1 MLDGTMDFA
10 QTCIGTPY
18 YMSPEI
24 FQNKPYSYKSD
35 VWALGCVLYEMTTL
49 NHAFDANSLNGL
61 AGKIVKGRYPPIHH
75 KYSKFLRDLIG
86 QMLLINPQQR
96 PDLDQIL
103 RKPFI
108 KKHIV
113 NFFAD
118 IAARPSVGLGEGTMI
133 VRAAAGAPINGVFSN
148 DTNMLSLQKQLHVLD
163 MTDAV
168 QEALAPRDVPV
179 DSLEAKKLVKEQA
192 GALRREK
199 EHKSMVESA
208 LEKLRLERESRTRQR
223 SNPGSGSAV
232 SPIPSTGAA
241 AGAGGGG
248 AVSYRMQQQS
258 GQSNDPK
265 GGGAPLPSARRDD
278 PIRPAAARQPQSVRR
293 PSDGPFQPSVEAA
306 RKEVRDRFALGGG
319 GGGRVSD
326 QDKDKLKRNPSVT
339 EERRILDERKRI
351 EQEEKRKDDVRY
363 EARIREEARLRE
375 DSRARGEA
383 AAKQKLDQ
391 LRAQVDA
398 VARRDQQ
405 REKERMRQKEEIEQL
420 KRDKVELDRRSNERD
435 RLREERREEERKKLE
450 DGRKQQLD
458 FMQEKSIPYSRDIR
472 DNGEYRAGQKA
483 DEKDPGSSSVS
494 AIAREK
500 SLLVQRRETQAR
512 DKVDRADALRAVR
525 VAEDDSRRVRAIAN
539 NKMYPDSANY
549 PGLGPPTGGDRGE
562 ERSKRAGER
571 DTTMSVEELTQRL
584 NDVNKG
590 RNTR

>member
-1 MLDGTMDFA
+1 MDFA

-232 SPIPSTGAA
+232 SPIPSSGA
-241 AGAGGGG
+241 GGG
-248 AVSYRMQQQS
+248 AVSYRVQQQS
-258 GQSNDPK
+258 GQSSDPK
-265 GGGAPLPSARRDD
+265 GGAPLPSARRED

-306 RKEVRDRFALGGG
+306 RKEVRDRFALGGQG
-319 GGGRVSD
+319 GGGRISD

-458 FMQEKSIPYSRDIR
+458 FMQEKAIPYSR

>member
-1 MLDGTMDFA
+1 MDFA

-75 KYSKFLRDLIG
+75 KYSKFLRDLIA

-133 VRAAAGAPINGVFSN
+133 VRAAAGAPINGAFHN

-163 MTDAV
+163 MTEAV

-199 EHKSMVESA
+199 EHKLMVESA

-223 SNPGSGSAV
+223 SSPGSAAAV
-232 SPIPSTGAA
+232 SPASA
-241 AGAGGGG
+241 AGAVG
-248 AVSYRMQQQS
+248 AYRLQQQP
-258 GQSNDPK
+258 GQYGDPK
-265 GGGAPLPSARRDD
+265 GGAPLPSARRED
-278 PIRPAAARQPQSVRR
+278 PQRAAAARQPQAQPVRR
-293 PSDGPFQPSVEAA
+293 PSDAVFQPSVEAA
-306 RKEVRDRFALGGG
+306 RKEVRDRFAIGAGAGGAGGG
-319 GGGRVSD
+319 GAVARSGD
-326 QDKDKLKRNPSVT
+326 QDKDKPKRNPLVT
-339 EERRILDERKRI
+339 EERRVLDERKRI
-351 EQEEKRKDDVRY
+351 EQEEKRKDEVRY
-363 EARIREEARLRE
+363 EARVRE
-375 DSRARGEA
+375 DSRLRGEA
-383 AAKQKLDQ
+383 ATKQKLDQ
-391 LRAQVDA
+391 LKAQVDA

-420 KRDKVELDRRSNERD
+420 KRDKVELDRRSSERD
-435 RLREERREEERKKLE
+435 RQREERREEERKKLE
-450 DGRKQQLD
+450 DGRRLQLD
-458 FMQEKSIPYSRDIR
+458 AMQDKPVPYSRDGG
-472 DNGEYRAGQKA
+472 DYRSVNRAE
-483 DEKDPGSSSVS
+483 EKDSGSSVS

-500 SLLVQRRETQAR
+500 AVQLQRREKQAR
-512 DKVDRADALRAVR
+512 EEVDRVEALRAAR
-525 VAEDDSRRVRAIAN
+525 IAEDDNRRSRAAAN

-549 PGLGPPTGGDRGE
+549 PGPSAPSGAERGE
-562 ERSKRAGER
+562 ERSKRSGDR
-571 DTTMSVEELTQRL
+571 DTTMSVAELTQRL
-584 NDVNKG
+584 NDVTKG

>member
-1 MLDGTMDFA
+1 
-10 QTCIGTPY
+10 
-18 YMSPEI
+18 MSPEI

-75 KYSKFLRDLIG
+75 KYSKFLRDLIA

-133 VRAAAGAPINGVFSN
+133 VRAAAGAPINGAFHN

-163 MTDAV
+163 MTEAV
-168 QEALAPRDVPV
+168 QEALAPRDVPA

-199 EHKSMVESA
+199 EHKLMVESA

-223 SNPGSGSAV
+223 SNPGSGAAV
-232 SPIPSTGAA
+232 SPAAA
-241 AGAGGGG
+241 AGAVG
-248 AVSYRMQQQS
+248 AYRLQQQP
-258 GQSNDPK
+258 GQYDLK
-265 GGGAPLPSARRDD
+265 GGAPLPSARRDD
-278 PIRPAAARQPQSVRR
+278 PVRAAAARQPQPQPVRR
-293 PSDGPFQPSVEAA
+293 PSDVMFQPSIEAA
-306 RKEVRDRFALGGG
+306 RKEVRDRLVVGGG
-319 GGGRVSD
+319 AVARSGD
-326 QDKDKLKRNPSVT
+326 QDKDKPKRNPLVT
-339 EERRILDERKRI
+339 EERRVLDERKRI
-351 EQEEKRKDDVRY
+351 EQEEKRKDEVRY
-363 EARIREEARLRE
+363 EARVRE
-375 DSRARGEA
+375 DSRMRGEA
-383 AAKQKLDQ
+383 ATKQKLDQ
-391 LRAQVDA
+391 LKAQVDA

-420 KRDKVELDRRSNERD
+420 KRDKVELDRRSSERD
-435 RLREERREEERKKLE
+435 RQREERREEERKKLE
-450 DGRKQQLD
+450 EGRRLQLD
-458 FMQEKSIPYSRDIR
+458 AMQDKPVPYSRD
-472 DNGEYRAGQKA
+472 NGDYRSVSRAE
-483 DEKDPGSSSVS
+483 EKESSSSVS

-500 SLLVQRRETQAR
+500 AVQLQRREKQA
-512 DKVDRADALRAVR
+512 KEETDRMEALRAAR
-525 VAEDDSRRVRAIAN
+525 VAEDDNRRSRAAAN

-549 PGLGPPTGGDRGE
+549 PGPSAPSGGERGE
-562 ERSKRAGER
+562 ERSKRAGDR
-571 DTTMSVEELTQRL
+571 DTTMSVAELTQRL
-584 NDVNKG
+584 NDVTKG

>member
-1 MLDGTMDFA
+1 
-10 QTCIGTPY
+10 
-18 YMSPEI
+18 MSPEI

-75 KYSKFLRDLIG
+75 KYSKFLRDLIA

-199 EHKSMVESA
+199 EHKLMVESA

-223 SNPGSGSAV
+223 SNPGVGAAV
-232 SPIPSTGAA
+232 SPVPSGAA
-241 AGAGGGG
+241 
-248 AVSYRMQQQS
+248 AVSYRVQG
-258 GQSNDPK
+258 GQAGDPK
-265 GGGAPLPSARRDD
+265 GGAPLPSARRED
-278 PIRPAAARQPQSVRR
+278 PMRPAAARQPQSVRR

-319 GGGRVSD
+319 VGAGARSSD
-326 QDKDKLKRNPSVT
+326 QDKEKLKRNPSVT

-458 FMQEKSIPYSRDIR
+458 FMQEKSVPYSRDSS
-472 DNGEYRAGQKA
+472 EYRAGQRA
-483 DEKDPGSSSVS
+483 DEKDPGSSVS

-500 SLLVQRRETQAR
+500 ALLVQRRDTQAR

-525 VAEDDSRRVRAIAN
+525 VAEEDSRRARAIAN

-549 PGLGPPTGGDRGE
+549 PGLGAPTGERGE

>member
-1 MLDGTMDFA
+1 MDFA

-75 KYSKFLRDLIG
+75 KYSKFLRDLIA

-133 VRAAAGAPINGVFSN
+133 VRAAAGAPINGAFHN

-163 MTDAV
+163 MTEAV
-168 QEALAPRDVPV
+168 QEALAPRDVPA

-199 EHKSMVESA
+199 EHKLMVESA

-223 SNPGSGSAV
+223 SNPSS
-232 SPIPSTGAA
+232 GAA
-241 AGAGGGG
+241 ISPQPSAAS
-248 AVSYRMQQQS
+248 AYRAQQQP
-258 GQSNDPK
+258 GQYGDPK
-265 GGGAPLPSARRDD
+265 GGAPLPSARRED
-278 PIRPAAARQPQSVRR
+278 PLRPAAARQPQAQGQAPVRR
-293 PSDGPFQPSVEAA
+293 PSDAVFQPSVEAA
-306 RKEVRDRFALGGG
+306 RKEVRDRFAVGGG
-319 GGGRVSD
+319 GGGGSAARSGD
-326 QDKDKLKRNPSVT
+326 QDKDKPKRNPSVS

-351 EQEEKRKDDVRY
+351 EQEEKRKDEVRY
-363 EARIREEARLRE
+363 EARIREEARVRE
-375 DSRARGEA
+375 DSRVRGEV

-450 DGRKQQLD
+450 DGRRQQLD
-458 FMQEKSIPYSRDIR
+458 AMQEKSVPYSRDNA
-472 DNGEYRAGQKA
+472 DYRSGQRA
-483 DEKDPGSSSVS
+483 EEKESGSSVS

-500 SLLVQRRETQAR
+500 AMQVQRREKQAR
-512 DKVDRADALRAVR
+512 DEADRAEAIRAAR
-525 VAEDDSRRVRAIAN
+525 VAEDDNRRSRAAAN
-539 NKMYPDSANY
+539 SKMYPDSANY
-549 PGLGPPTGGDRGE
+549 PVNAAGNDRGE
-562 ERSKRAGER
+562 ERSKRAGDR
-571 DTTMSVEELTQRL
+571 DITLSVEELTQRL
-584 NDVNKG
+584 NDVTKG
-590 RNTR
+590 RNTRYHT